1 MKYVRLNNNDLRGFL
16 DKGEKLSKEQLAQ
29 FNKTYKEMCEKAT
42 NEETNDCEENYG
54 DIYPPF
60 VCEVL
65 EMVTT

>member
-29 FNKTYKEMCEKAT
+29 FNKIYKEMCEKAT
-42 NEETNDCEENYG
+42 DKEINDCEENYG